1 MYLEFLMSDSPSV
14 MMFGLSSHHG
24 FRVATHV
31 LNQFLKEIHHGQSL
45 GIEVRVSRKSID
57 SHGGKLLEF
66 PLVFRVGSEIPK
78 RIE

>member
-45 GIEVRVSRKSID
+45 GIEVRVSRKGSE
-57 SHGGKLLEF
+57 SHGGKLLELL
-66 PLVFRVGSEIPK
+66 LVFGVGREISEK
-78 RIE
+78 EK